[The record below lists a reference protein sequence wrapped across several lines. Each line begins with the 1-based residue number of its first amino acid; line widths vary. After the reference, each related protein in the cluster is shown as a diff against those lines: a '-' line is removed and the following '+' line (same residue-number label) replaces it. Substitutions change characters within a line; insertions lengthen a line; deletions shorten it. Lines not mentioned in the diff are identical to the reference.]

1 MNDMKKFIYS
11 AVLLFFSISA
21 FSQIDFGVKAGYN
34 SSVGLDKLSSVT
46 SGNYNVDSIR
56 ADVKNNFQIGAFGR
70 LNFGKLYFQPELL
83 YTMGKKEYT
92 VTLEDTQ
99 NGPASYDKVVNIS
112 NIEVPLLVGYKV
124 IDLIKMVNVRVFA
137 GPKLTF
143 NAGSSLKFENLDNI
157 TIDKLEKDVKNAQL
171 GLEAGLGVD
180 VLKFTLDARFNVIKD
195 MYQTKIQDVTVDD
208 FQANTIVISL
218 GWKLF

>member
-1 MNDMKKFIYS
+1 MKKFIFS
-11 AVLLFFSISA
+11 AVLLFFSVSA
-21 FSQIDFGVKAGYN
+21 FSQIDFGVKAAYN
-34 SSVGLDKLSSVT
+34 SSVGLDKISSVT

-56 ADVKNNFQIGAFGR
+56 ADVKNNFQLGVFGR
-70 LNFGKLYFQPELL
+70 LNFGKIYFQPELL
-83 YTMGKKEYT
+83 YTMGKKDYT

-124 IDLIKMVNVRVFA
+124 VDLIKMVNVRVFA

>member
-1 MNDMKKFIYS
+1 MKRFIYS
-11 AVLLFFSISA
+11 AVMLFFSVSV

-56 ADVKNNFQIGAFGR
+56 ADVKNNFQLGVFGR

>member
-1 MNDMKKFIYS
+1 MKRFIYS
-11 AVLLFFSISA
+11 AVMLFFSVSV

-34 SSVGLDKLSSVT
+34 SSVGLNELSSVT

-56 ADVKNNFQIGAFGR
+56 ADVKNNFQLGVFGR
-70 LNFGKLYFQPELL
+70 LNFGKIYFQPELL

-92 VTLEDTQ
+92 VTLQDTQ
-99 NGPASYDKVVNIS
+99 NQSASYDKVVNIS

>member
-1 MNDMKKFIYS
+1 M
-11 AVLLFFSISA
+11 LFFSVSV

-34 SSVGLDKLSSVT
+34 SSVGLNELSSVT

-56 ADVKNNFQIGAFGR
+56 ADVKNNFQLGVFGR
-70 LNFGKLYFQPELL
+70 LNFGKIYFQPELL

-92 VTLEDTQ
+92 VTLQDTQ
-99 NGPASYDKVVNIS
+99 NQSASYDKVVNIS

-143 NAGSSLKFENLDNI
+143 NAGSSLKFENLKNI
-157 TIDKLEKDVKNAQL
+157 TVDELEKDVKNAQL

>member
-1 MNDMKKFIYS
+1 MKRFIYS
-11 AVLLFFSISA
+11 AVMLFFSVSV

-34 SSVGLDKLSSVT
+34 SSVGLNELSSVT

-56 ADVKNNFQIGAFGR
+56 ADVKNNFQLGVFGR
-70 LNFGKLYFQPELL
+70 LNFGKIYFQPELL

-92 VTLEDTQ
+92 VTLQDTQ
-99 NGPASYDKVVNIS
+99 NQSASYDKVVNIS

-143 NAGSSLKFENLDNI
+143 NAGSSLKFENLKNI
-157 TIDKLEKDVKNAQL
+157 TAAELEKDVKNAQL

-218 GWKLF
+218 

>member
-1 MNDMKKFIYS
+1 MKRFIYS
-11 AVLLFFSISA
+11 AVLLFFSVSV

-34 SSVGLDKLSSVT
+34 SSVGLNELSSVT

-56 ADVKNNFQIGAFGR
+56 ADVKNNFQLGVFGR
-70 LNFGKLYFQPELL
+70 LNFGKIYFQPELL

-92 VTLEDTQ
+92 VTLQDTQ
-99 NGPASYDKVVNIS
+99 NQSASYDKVVNIS

-143 NAGSSLKFENLDNI
+143 NAGSSLKFENLKKI
-157 TIDKLEKDVKNAQL
+157 TVDELEKDVKNAQL

>member
-1 MNDMKKFIYS
+1 MKKIIYS
-11 AVLLFFSISA
+11 AVMLFFSVSV

-34 SSVGLDKLSSVT
+34 SSVGLNELSSVT

-56 ADVKNNFQIGAFGR
+56 ADVKNNFQLGVFGR
-70 LNFGKLYFQPELL
+70 LNFGKIYFQPELL

-92 VTLEDTQ
+92 VTLQDTQ
-99 NGPASYDKVVNIS
+99 NQSASYDKVVNIS

-143 NAGSSLKFENLDNI
+143 NAGSSLKFENLKNI
-157 TIDKLEKDVKNAQL
+157 TAAELEKDVKNAQL

>member
-1 MNDMKKFIYS
+1 M
-11 AVLLFFSISA
+11 LFFSVSV

-34 SSVGLDKLSSVT
+34 SSVGLNELSSVT

-56 ADVKNNFQIGAFGR
+56 ADVKNNFQLGVFGR
-70 LNFGKLYFQPELL
+70 LNFGKIYFQPELL

-92 VTLEDTQ
+92 VTLQDTQ
-99 NGPASYDKVVNIS
+99 NQSASYDKVVNIS

-143 NAGSSLKFENLDNI
+143 NAGSSLKFENLKNI
-157 TIDKLEKDVKNAQL
+157 TAAELEKDVKNAQL

>member
-1 MNDMKKFIYS
+1 MKRFIYS
-11 AVLLFFSISA
+11 AVMLFFSVSV

-34 SSVGLDKLSSVT
+34 SSVGLNELSSVT

-56 ADVKNNFQIGAFGR
+56 ADVKNNFQLGVFGR
-70 LNFGKLYFQPELL
+70 LNFGKIYFQPELL

-92 VTLEDTQ
+92 VTLQDTQ
-99 NGPASYDKVVNIS
+99 NQSASYDKVVNIS

-143 NAGSSLKFENLDNI
+143 NAGSSLKFENLKNI
-157 TIDKLEKDVKNAQL
+157 TVDELEKDVKNAQL

>member
-1 MNDMKKFIYS
+1 MKKIIYS
-11 AVLLFFSISA
+11 AVMLFFSVSV

-34 SSVGLDKLSSVT
+34 SSVGLNELSSVT

-56 ADVKNNFQIGAFGR
+56 ADVKNNFQVGVFGR
-70 LNFGKLYFQPELL
+70 LNFGKIYFQPELL

-92 VTLEDTQ
+92 VTLQDTQ
-99 NGPASYDKVVNIS
+99 NQSASYDKVVNIS

-143 NAGSSLKFENLDNI
+143 NAGSSLKFENLKNI
-157 TIDKLEKDVKNAQL
+157 TAAELEKDVKNAQL

>member
-1 MNDMKKFIYS
+1 MKRFIYS
-11 AVLLFFSISA
+11 AVMLFFSVSV

-34 SSVGLDKLSSVT
+34 SSVGLNELSSVT

-56 ADVKNNFQIGAFGR
+56 ADVKNNFQLGVFGR
-70 LNFGKLYFQPELL
+70 LNFGKIYFQPELL

-92 VTLEDTQ
+92 VTLQDTQ
-99 NGPASYDKVVNIS
+99 NQSASYDKVVNIS

-143 NAGSSLKFENLDNI
+143 NAGSSLKFENLKNI
-157 TIDKLEKDVKNAQL
+157 TAAELEKDVKNAQL

>member
-1 MNDMKKFIYS
+1 MKRFIYS
-11 AVLLFFSISA
+11 AVLLFFSVSV

-34 SSVGLDKLSSVT
+34 SSVGLNELSSVT

-56 ADVKNNFQIGAFGR
+56 ADVKNNFQLGVFGR
-70 LNFGKLYFQPELL
+70 LNFGKIYFQPELL

-92 VTLEDTQ
+92 VTLQDTQ
-99 NGPASYDKVVNIS
+99 NQSASYDKIVNIS

-143 NAGSSLKFENLDNI
+143 NAGSSLKFENLKSI
-157 TIDKLEKDVKNAQL
+157 TAAELEKDVKNAQL

>member
-1 MNDMKKFIYS
+1 MKKIIYS
-11 AVLLFFSISA
+11 AVMLFFSVSV

-34 SSVGLDKLSSVT
+34 SSVGLNELSSVT

-56 ADVKNNFQIGAFGR
+56 ADVKNNFQLGVFGR
-70 LNFGKLYFQPELL
+70 LNFGKIYFQPELL

-92 VTLEDTQ
+92 VTLQDTQ
-99 NGPASYDKVVNIS
+99 NQSASYDKVVNIS

-143 NAGSSLKFENLDNI
+143 NAGSSLKFENLKNI
-157 TIDKLEKDVKNAQL
+157 TVDELEKDVKNAQL

>member
-1 MNDMKKFIYS
+1 MKRFIYS
-11 AVLLFFSISA
+11 AVMLFFSVSV

-34 SSVGLDKLSSVT
+34 SSVGLNELSSVT

-56 ADVKNNFQIGAFGR
+56 ADVKNNFQLGVFGR
-70 LNFGKLYFQPELL
+70 LNFGKIYFQPELL

-92 VTLEDTQ
+92 VTLQDTQ
-99 NGPASYDKVVNIS
+99 NQSASYDKVVNIS

-143 NAGSSLKFENLDNI
+143 NAGSSLKFENLKKI
-157 TIDKLEKDVKNAQL
+157 TVDELEKDVKNAQL

>member
-1 MNDMKKFIYS
+1 MKRFIYS
-11 AVLLFFSISA
+11 AVLLFFSVSV

-34 SSVGLDKLSSVT
+34 SSVGLNELSSVT

-56 ADVKNNFQIGAFGR
+56 ADVKNNFQLGVFGR
-70 LNFGKLYFQPELL
+70 LNFGKIYFQPELL

-92 VTLEDTQ
+92 VTLQDTQ
-99 NGPASYDKVVNIS
+99 NQSASYDKVVNIS

-143 NAGSSLKFENLDNI
+143 NAGSSLKFENLKNI
-157 TIDKLEKDVKNAQL
+157 TVDELEKDVKNAQL